1 MSLSSSARLARRNA
15 RLRQGPRRPRGA
27 RLAVWRRVLLTL
39 AVALPL
45 LLFAL
50 VSVGIGVSLAAYQSV
65 VRDLPSVAALPERP
79 VFKTTEI
86 LDRYGNT
93 LFEVFDQQA
102 GKRTV
107 VSLSEVPADLIN
119 ATIATEDADF
129 FTNPGIDLRGIA
141 RAARE
146 GLEAGRVV
154 GGGSTI
160 TQQLVKNVLI
170 PPEERYEISFAR
182 KIREAILAFQLSRT
196 YSKEQILEMYLNE
209 IYYGNLAYGVEAAAH
224 TYFGKSVQDL
234 DLAECAML
242 AGLPQL
248 PAVYDPFKDAA
259 AANRRQAQVLDL
271 MVRHG
276 YIDEATAE
284 AAKAEPLQYTT
295 PDAGRIVA
303 PHFVMYVRDLLA
315 QKYGQ
320 RALFQAGLR
329 VYTTLDPDT
338 QRIAEEVVA
347 KHIPTLARQ
356 DARNAGLVA
365 LDPRTGEILAMVGS
379 PDYFNVGIDGQVN
392 ATIAE
397 RQPGSAI
404 KPIVYL
410 AAFQRGFG
418 PATVVLDQATRFPDG
433 PNRVYAP
440 QNFDKRFR
448 GPVTL
453 RRALGNSLNIPAV
466 KVLQYVGVREAVRLA
481 RALGINSLS
490 EDHPYG
496 LSFTLGGTEVQLLEL
511 AGAYQTL
518 ANGGHIVA
526 PDPILRVED
535 STGRVLEERAPPP
548 EEPQIDPRLTFM
560 ISDILADNNARI
572 ETFGVNS
579 PLRLSH
585 PASVK
590 TGSTDDYRDSW
601 TIGYTPSLLAGVW
614 VGNSDGHPMRFVLGS
629 SGAGLIWHDFME
641 KALEGTPAE
650 PYQPPEGLVR
660 GTVCTANGYL
670 ATPGACAI
678 TTDWFLAEHP
688 PRPANAPKLK
698 VAIDKQSNK
707 LATEYCP
714 LQNVEFRSFGGAQS
728 GEGPYAPTEYCDLH
742 GPQTGR
748 PRAPWETAPTTTPTP
763 TPTTAPPTAVS
774 SRVVLGPTLAPQPT
788 FTPPPTRTPLP
799 TRTPIAVRQPAILP
813 TPTRTPASQAPSV
826 RLIVG
831 RPPATATPAPAS
843 YHPWANLTQDVEL
856 TYPTSDLP
864 VDGVVPILGSASAP
878 YFDRYAV
885 QYGEGDA
892 PTAWHFV
899 GPSRTQPV
907 RDGVLDTWDTS
918 ALPDGRYTLVLALVD
933 NRGEQYFA
941 RQSVT
946 VRHSAAP

>member
-1 MSLSSSARLARRNA
+1 MRPSPTARMARRNA
-15 RLRQGPRRPRGA
+15 RLRQGPRRPHGA
-27 RLAVWRRVLLTL
+27 RFAVLRRVLLTL
-39 AVALPL
+39 AVAVPIV
-45 LLFAL
+45 LFAV
-50 VSVGIGVSLAAYQSV
+50 VSLGVGVSLAAYQSV

-79 VFKTTEI
+79 LFKTTEI

-93 LFEVFDQQA
+93 LYQVFDQQA
-102 GKRTV
+102 GKRTMV
-107 VSLSEVPADLIN
+107 TLGEVPAYLIN
-119 ATIATEDADF
+119 ATVATEDADF

-170 PPEERYEISFAR
+170 PPEERYEVSFSR

-196 YSKEQILEMYLNE
+196 YSKDQILEMYLNE
-209 IYYGNLAYGVEAAAH
+209 IYYGNLAYGVEAAAQ

-234 DLAECAML
+234 SLAECAML

-248 PAVYDPFKDAA
+248 PAVYDPFKDPAA
-259 AANRRQAQVLDL
+259 AHQRQAQVLDL

-276 YIDEATAE
+276 YIDAATAE
-284 AAKAEPLQYTT
+284 AAKAEPLTYTT

-379 PDYFNVGIDGQVN
+379 PDYFNANIDGQVN
-392 ATIAE
+392 ATIAD

-418 PATVVLDQATRFPDG
+418 PATVVLDQPTRFPDG
-433 PNRVYAP
+433 PNRFYSP
-440 QNFDKRFR
+440 ENFDKRFR

-481 RALGINSLS
+481 RQLGITSLS
-490 EDHPYG
+490 EDHQYG
-496 LSFTLGGTEVQLLEL
+496 LSFTLGGTEVKLLEL

-518 ANGGHIVA
+518 ANGGYVV
-526 PDPILRVED
+526 PTDPILRIED
-535 STGRVLEERAPPP
+535 SNGHVLEERAPPP
-548 EEPQIDPRLTFM
+548 TEPTVDPRLTFM
-560 ISDILADNNARI
+560 ISDILADNNARL
-572 ETFGVNS
+572 ETFGVNN

-601 TIGYTPSLLAGVW
+601 TVGYTPSLLAGVW

-641 KALEGTPAE
+641 KALEGTPPE
-650 PYQPPEGLVR
+650 PYQPPDGLIR
-660 GTVCTANGYL
+660 GSVCTATGYL
-670 ATPGACAI
+670 AAPGCAT

-688 PRPANAPKLK
+688 PRPANAPKLR

-714 LQNVEFRSFGGAQS
+714 LQNVEFRTFGGAQS

-748 PRAPWETAPTTTPTP
+748 PQAPWENAPTTTPTP
-763 TPTTAPPTAVS
+763 SPTPIPPTAVS
-774 SRVVLGPTLAPQPT
+774 SRVVLGPTLAPLPT
-788 FTPPPTRTPLP
+788 FTPRPTRSPTPLP
-799 TRTPIAVRQPAILP
+799 LP
-813 TPTRTPASQAPSV
+813 TAVPTPSRTPAAGAPVV
-826 RLIVG
+826 RLVVG
-831 RPPATATPAPAS
+831 RPPATATPASAGAS
-843 YHPWANLTQDVEL
+843 PTYHPWANLPNEVEL
-856 TYPTSDLP
+856 TYPTSDQT

-892 PTAWHFV
+892 PSAWQFI

-907 RDGVLDTWDTS
+907 RAGVLDTWDTS
-918 ALPDGRYTLVLALVD
+918 ALPDGRYTLVLSLVD
-933 NRGEQYFA
+933 SRGEQFFA
-941 RQSVT
+941 RQLVT

>member
-1 MSLSSSARLARRNA
+1 
-15 RLRQGPRRPRGA
+15 
-27 RLAVWRRVLLTL
+27 
-39 AVALPL
+39 VAIPI

-50 VSVGIGVSLAAYQSV
+50 VSVGVGVSLAAYQSV
-65 VRDLPSVAALPERP
+65 MRDLPSVAALPERP

-86 LDRYGNT
+86 LDRQGNT

-107 VSLSEVPADLIN
+107 VSLAEMPAYLIN

-170 PPEERYEISFAR
+170 PPEERYEINFGR
-182 KIREAILAFQLSRT
+182 KLREAVLAFQLSRT

-224 TYFGKSVQDL
+224 IYFGKTAQEL
-234 DLAECAML
+234 NLAESAML

-248 PAVYDPFKDAA
+248 PAVYDPFKDPA
-259 AANRRQAQVLDL
+259 AANRRQGQVLDL

-276 YIDEATAE
+276 YIDTATAE
-284 AAKAEPLQYTT
+284 QAKAEPLQYTT
-295 PDAGRIVA
+295 PNSDRIVA

-347 KHIPTLARQ
+347 KHVPTLARQ

-379 PDYFNVGIDGQVN
+379 PDYFNVAIDGQVN
-392 ATIAE
+392 ATIAD

-410 AAFQRGFG
+410 AAFQRGFA
-418 PATVVLDQATRFPDG
+418 PATVVVDQRTRFPDG
-433 PNRVYAP
+433 PNRFYTP
-440 QNFDKRFR
+440 ENFDKRFR

-466 KVLQYVGVREAVRLA
+466 KVLQYVGVREAVRTA
-481 RALGINSLS
+481 RALGITSLS
-490 EDHPYG
+490 EDQPYG
-496 LSFTLGGTEVQLLEL
+496 LSFTLGGTEVKLLEL

-518 ANGGHIVA
+518 ANGGRVILT
-526 PDPILRVED
+526 DPILRIED
-535 STGRVLEERAPPP
+535 SNGRVVEERAPPP
-548 EEPQIDPRLTFM
+548 GEPQVDPRLTFM

-579 PLRLSH
+579 PLRLSR

-601 TIGYTPSLLAGVW
+601 TVGYTPTLLAGVW

-641 KALEGTPAE
+641 KALEGSPAE
-650 PYQPPEGLVR
+650 PYQPPEGLAR

-670 ATPGACAI
+670 ATPGACAT
-678 TTDWFLAEHP
+678 TTDWFLAERP
-688 PRPANAPKLK
+688 PRAASAPKLK

-714 LQNVEFRSFGGAQS
+714 LSNVEFRSFGGPQT

-748 PRAPWETAPTTTPTP
+748 PRAPWETAPTATPTP
-763 TPTTAPPTAVS
+763 SPSPVPPTAVS
-774 SRVVLGPTLAPQPT
+774 SRVVLGPTLAPLPT
-788 FTPPPTRTPLP
+788 FTPRPTRS
-799 TRTPIAVRQPAILP
+799 P
-813 TPTRTPASQAPSV
+813 TPARVAMALATPTPMPPSEPPSV

-831 RPPATATPAPAS
+831 RPPPTATPPSLS
-843 YHPWANLTQDVEL
+843 YHPWASLPNQVEL
-856 TYPTSDLP
+856 TYPASDQA
-864 VDGVVPILGSASAP
+864 VDGVVPILGSATTP
-878 YFDRYAV
+878 YFDRYAL

-892 PTAWHFV
+892 PTAWQFI

-907 RDGVLDTWDTS
+907 RAGVLDTWDTS
-918 ALPDGRYTLVLALVD
+918 ALPDGRYTLVLALID
-933 NRGEQYFA
+933 SRGQQYFA
-941 RQSVT
+941 RQLVT

>member
-1 MSLSSSARLARRNA
+1 MSLSPGGRVARRSARA
-15 RLRQGPRRPRGA
+15 RQGPRRPHSTK
-27 RLAVWRRVLLTL
+27 LVVLRRVLLTL
-39 AVALPL
+39 VVVVPL

-50 VSVGIGVSLAAYQSV
+50 FAVGVGVSIAAYQSV

-107 VSLSEVPADLIN
+107 VHLNEIPAHVIN

-170 PPEERYEISFAR
+170 PPEERYEINFGR

-196 YSKEQILEMYLNE
+196 YSKDQILEMYLNE

-224 TYFGKSVQDL
+224 TYFGKSAQEL
-234 DLAECAML
+234 TLAESAML

-248 PAVYDPFKDAA
+248 PAVYDPFKDPA
-259 AANRRQAQVLDL
+259 AANQRQAQVLDL

-276 YIDEATAE
+276 YIDEETAE
-284 AAKAEPLQYTT
+284 EAKAEPLQYTT
-295 PDAGRIVA
+295 PDAGKIVA

-338 QRIAEEVVA
+338 QRIAEEVIA

-356 DARNAGLVA
+356 DARNAGFVA
-365 LDPRTGEILAMVGS
+365 LDPRNGEILAMVGS
-379 PDYFNVGIDGQVN
+379 PDYFNASIDGQVN
-392 ATIAE
+392 ATLAD
-397 RQPGSAI
+397 RQPGSSI

-418 PATVVLDQATRFPDG
+418 PATVVLDQQTRFPDG
-433 PNRVYAP
+433 PNRFYTP
-440 QNFDKRFR
+440 ENFDKRFR

-466 KVLQYVGVREAVRLA
+466 KVLQFVGVREAVRMA
-481 RALGINSLS
+481 RQLGIVSLS
-490 EDHPYG
+490 EDKQYG
-496 LSFTLGGTEVQLLEL
+496 LSFTLGGTEVKLLEL

-518 ANGGHIVA
+518 ANGGRVVA
-526 PDPILRVED
+526 PNPILRIED
-535 STGRVLEERAPPP
+535 SDGRVLEEREPPP
-548 EEPQIDPRLTFM
+548 AEPEVDPRLTFM
-560 ISDILADNNARI
+560 ISDILADNNARL
-572 ETFGVNS
+572 ETFGVNN
-579 PLRLSH
+579 PLRLSR

-641 KALEGTPAE
+641 KALEGEPAE
-650 PYQPPEGLVR
+650 PYTPPDGLVR
-660 GTVCTANGYL
+660 GTVCAATGY
-670 ATPGACAI
+670 AAPPGSCG
-678 TTDWFLAEHP
+678 TVTDWFLAEHP
-688 PRPANAPKLK
+688 PRPSNAAKVR

-714 LQNVEFRSFGGAQS
+714 LQNIDFRTFGGTQS

-763 TPTTAPPTAVS
+763 VPTAVQPTPVS
-774 SRVVLGPTLAPQPT
+774 SRVVLGPTLAPLPT
-788 FTPPPTRTPLP
+788 FTPRPTNTPLP
-799 TRTPIAVRQPAILP
+799 TRTPRPPRGATVLP
-813 TPTRTPASQAPSV
+813 TPTRTAAADSPAI
-826 RLIVG
+826 RLIAG
-831 RPPATATPAPAS
+831 RAPATATPPSGA
-843 YHPWANLTQDVEL
+843 YHPWASLPGEVEL
-856 TYPTSDLP
+856 TFPSGDQP
-864 VDGVVPILGSASAP
+864 VDGIVPILGSASAP

-892 PTAWHFV
+892 PTAWHFI

-907 RDGVLDTWDTS
+907 RAGVLETWDTS
-918 ALPDGRYTLVLALVD
+918 ALPDGRYTLVLALAD
-933 NRGEQYFA
+933 SRGGQFFA
-941 RQSVT
+941 RQAVT
-946 VRHSAAP
+946 VRHAAVP